1 MKKSKNTKNPKLQKQ
16 MMIRRNKQ
24 KQKAKIDAAR
34 KKYVEE
40 VSQGIP
46 ENTTMIPE
54 VTVTAKPLIGFKNQ
68 IPTAEKA
75 KSFGEIAT
83 NIADDASS
91 SVRVS
96 DITRAIRTSPAFNL
110 MKSAAQSP
118 RMKAIGRIFKRTANI
133 GSRIVAPPMLINPL
147 QGDIHNLD
155 RGPLS

>member
-1 MKKSKNTKNPKLQKQ
+1 MSKGTKNPKLQKQ
-16 MMIRRNKQ
+16 MALRKNKQ
-24 KQKAKIDAAR
+24 KQKAKIDIAR
-34 KKYVEE
+34 KKYLEE

-75 KSFGEIAT
+75 KGFGEIAT
-83 NIADDASS
+83 NVADDASGS
-91 SVRVS
+91 IRIS
-96 DITRAIRTSPAFNL
+96 DITRAVRTSPAFNL

-133 GSRIVAPPMLINPL
+133 TGRIVAPPMLVNPL
-147 QGDIHNLD
+147 KGDLHNLD